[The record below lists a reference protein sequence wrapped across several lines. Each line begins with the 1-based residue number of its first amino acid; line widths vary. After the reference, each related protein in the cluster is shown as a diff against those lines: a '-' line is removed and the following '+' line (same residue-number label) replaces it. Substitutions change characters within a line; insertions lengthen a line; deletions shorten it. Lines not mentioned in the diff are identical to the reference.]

1 MTCWN
6 TDVKSLPKDRPCLV
20 VVDEDWGREDRRR
33 AYHVTFM
40 LGSIR
45 VIGGNFAA
53 DLGED
58 KIVAWA
64 EIEPFEARQSTAAG
78 Q

>member
-1 MTCWN
+1 
-6 TDVKSLPKDRPCLV
+6 
-20 VVDEDWGREDRRR
+20 
-33 AYHVTFM
+33 M